1 MTRDFVKLECVL
13 FSLATAAIAEAI
25 LMQTSAEQVPSLHR
39 AAPSYLK
46 LITASNFWP
55 FMFSNI
61 CTDVVHAVGHDLSV
75 SCADYPFHMPLLC
88 LEVHHC
94 CRPNVALKN
103 SNS

>member
-61 CTDVVHAVGHDLSV
+61 CTDVVHAVGHDPTFF
-75 SCADYPFHMPLLC
+75 CANFLFHMLLLC
-88 LEVHHC
+88 LRIC
-94 CRPNVALKN
+94 
-103 SNS
+103 